1 MLYNSAC
8 LWLRKGPQLKAT
20 DGRKARG
27 DRARAQI
34 LSHAIRIA
42 SRDGLEHLSV
52 GRLACEAGVCKSNIQ
67 ILFGEKEALQIA
79 IIEYGVAMYRREVVE
94 PALAQPAP
102 FARLKALAEGWYA
115 HVEARLFPGG
125 CFMHALSYEYR
136 TRPGPVRDRVEHYRK
151 EARRRLIDLLQQAK
165 AAREINSSADAEQVA
180 LELTAFQALANV
192 AALMD
197 DSGQFELARR
207 MSRERLHAI
216 QSR

>member
-1 MLYNSAC
+1 M
-8 LWLRKGPQLKAT
+8 KAT
-20 DGRKARG
+20 DGRKVRG

-34 LSHAIRIA
+34 LSHAIRLA

-52 GRLACEAGVCKSNIQ
+52 GRLASEAGVCKSNIQ
-67 ILFGEKEALQIA
+67 VLFGEKEALQLA
-79 IIEYGVAMYRREVVE
+79 VIEYGVAMYRKEVVE
-94 PALAQPAP
+94 PALAQETPL
-102 FARLKALAEGWYA
+102 ARLKALVEGWYA

-151 EARRRLIDLLQQAK
+151 AARSRLIDLVQQAQ
-165 AAREINSSADAEQVA
+165 AAGEIHAGADAGQVA

-197 DSGQFELARR
+197 DTGQFELAQR
-207 MSRERLHAI
+207 MSRERLHTL